1 VTIGSSASG
10 GANDASDSTT
20 QVGPPRRP
28 GIGHR
33 LATWLYP
40 RPRIQLGA
48 LLAGPL
54 GWLTIAYLG
63 ALFILLLN
71 AFWEKDAFTGTVEP
85 FAWSLGAF
93 ESILNN
99 EVYRTIAVRTV
110 GMAALVTL
118 TDVMLAFP
126 IAYYMARVASPRMRG
141 ALVIA
146 VLMPLWAAYLVKV
159 YAWRTILQG
168 NGFLEAILGPFGVEG
183 PGLDEISNA
192 WLVLTYLW
200 LPYMILPIFAGLER
214 IPPSLLE
221 ASADLGGRPG
231 TTFRRVVL
239 PLVFPALVAGSIF
252 TFSLTLGDYITPDL
266 VADAKFIGN
275 VIYDNSSLGN
285 LPLAAAY
292 SLLPIAIMT
301 VYLLVARRLGAF
313 DSL

>member
-1 VTIGSSASG
+1 MS
-10 GANDASDSTT
+10 
-20 QVGPPRRP
+20 
-28 GIGHR
+28 
-33 LATWLYP
+33 TWLYP
-40 RPRIQLGA
+40 RRRVQLGG

-54 GWLTIAYLG
+54 GWLAIAYLG

-71 AFWEKDAFTGTVEP
+71 AFWDKDAFTGKVEP
-85 FAWSLGAF
+85 FSWSLGAF
-93 ESILNN
+93 ASLFEN
-99 EVYRTIAVRTV
+99 EVYRTIAIRTV
-110 GMAALVTL
+110 GMAILVTL
-118 TDVMLAFP
+118 TDVLLAFP
-126 IAYYMARVASPRMRG
+126 IAYYMVRVASPRTRG
-141 ALVIA
+141 ILVIA

-168 NGFLEAILGPFGVEG
+168 NGFMEWALSPFGIES
-183 PGLDEISNA
+183 PGLSELSNS
-192 WLVLTYLW
+192 WLVLSYLW
-200 LPYMILPIFAGLER
+200 LPYMILPIYAGLER

-231 TTFRRVVL
+231 ATFRRVIL

-266 VADAKFIGN
+266 VSDAKFIGN
-275 VIYDNSSLGN
+275 VIYDNSSLGT

>member
-1 VTIGSSASG
+1 M
-10 GANDASDSTT
+10 TT
-20 QVGPPRRP
+20 PPRRP
-28 GIGHR
+28 SVAHR
-33 LATWLYP
+33 ISTWLYP
-40 RPRIQLGA
+40 RPRIRLGA

-54 GWLTIAYLG
+54 GWLSIAYLG

-71 AFWEKDAFTGTVEP
+71 AFWDKDAFTGRVEP
-85 FAWSLGAF
+85 FSWTLDAF
-93 ESILNN
+93 AEIFNT
-99 EVYRTIAVRTV
+99 EVYRTVAARTI
-110 GMAALVTL
+110 GMAALVTV
-118 TDVMLAFP
+118 TDVLLAFP
-126 IAYYMARVASPRMRG
+126 IAYYMARIASPRVRG

-168 NGFLEAILGPFGVEG
+168 NGFMEWVLSPFGIEG
-183 PGLDEISNA
+183 PGLAEIGNT
-192 WLVLTYLW
+192 WLVLSYLW
-200 LPYMILPIFAGLER
+200 LPYMILPIYAGLER
-214 IPPSLLE
+214 IPPSLIE
-221 ASADLGGRPG
+221 ASSDLGGRPA
-231 TTFRRVVL
+231 TTFRRVIL

-266 VADAKFIGN
+266 VSDAKFIGN

-292 SLLPIAIMT
+292 SLIPIVVMT